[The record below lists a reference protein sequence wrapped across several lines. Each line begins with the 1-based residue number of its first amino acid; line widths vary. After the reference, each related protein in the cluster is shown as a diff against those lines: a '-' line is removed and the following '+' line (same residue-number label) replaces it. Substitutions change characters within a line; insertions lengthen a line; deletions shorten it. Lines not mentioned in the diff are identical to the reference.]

1 MGTDSNF
8 FNMGTIVYVI
18 VAGGPVL
25 KGIQGYRV
33 DLIPS
38 PVFMYSVKK
47 GFETIRPSICWTS
60 DRALM
65 KEKDRATG
73 ATQ

>member
-1 MGTDSNF
+1 MGTDCNF

-33 DLIPS
+33 DLVPS
-38 PVFMYSVKK
+38 PVFMYNIKK
-47 GFETIRPSICWTS
+47 DNLVFMLAVFTNYFKNSTN
-60 DRALM
+60 L
-65 KEKDRATG
+65 
-73 ATQ
+73 